1 MMWVWIMAAAWAG
14 DVRVER
20 YQGRSV
26 RPIADLRIG
35 VDGVGQGTDRVLP
48 YVCGEIMPMRRISL
62 EGCGNGSG
70 ILHQS
75 DAPDMAHFR
84 LRGVVATQSSG
95 RTDRS
100 VVAGIGFMEVQ
111 RAADRPGFRF
121 GEAPSEAVEAAGPEA
136 SLGVKG
142 RYWFADRGYLT
153 ADAVVGVGHVS
164 GAPTVMGWDSPI
176 IPFASLTVGL
186 GL

>member
-1 MMWVWIMAAAWAG
+1 MWVWMMAAAWAG

-48 YVCGEIMPMRRISL
+48 YVCGEIMPMRRLSI

-100 VVAGIGFMEVQ
+100 VIAGIGFMEVQ
-111 RAADRPGFRF
+111 RTADRPGFRF
-121 GEAPSEAVEAAGPEA
+121 GEAQTGAVEAAGPEA

-142 RYWFADRGYLT
+142 RYWLADRGYLT
-153 ADAVVGVGHVS
+153 ADAVVGVGHVG
-164 GAPTVMGWDSPI
+164 GAPAVMGWNSPI
-176 IPFASLTVGL
+176 VPFASLTVGL